1 MKRIITF
8 YDCPFFDSKNLTLSA
23 TIMNS
28 LKRCVNV
35 FSHPKLEKQK
45 EIHLASRNRKPKNT
59 MLQMHALFKHLYLQ
73 THYYFADEDSFY
85 YFDASVRVQKRKK
98 RNGNNDAS
106 ST

>member
-8 YDCPFFDSKNLTLSA
+8 YTCPFFDSKNITLPA

-35 FSHPKLEKQK
+35 FSYSQLEKK

-59 MLQMHALFKHLYLQ
+59 MLQMHAVFKHLYLQ

-85 YFDASVRVQKRKK
+85 SFNAPERVQKREK